1 MNGFLY
7 IKEVEKK
14 GRGVF
19 SSVPF
24 AAGALIEICPML
36 VFSVDDFD
44 YIMSTFIIN
53 YCFFYNQKEGLA
65 GLATGFGSLYNHST
79 PANAFH
85 KINKEE
91 KSVSI
96 FAVRDIA
103 AHEEICIN
111 YHGEYNSKSTL
122 WFTSRGIECHSLPGE
137 SPP

>member
-1 MNGFLY
+1 LY

-19 SSVPF
+19 RSVPV
-24 AAGALIEICPML
+24 AAGELIELCPML
-36 VFSVDDFD
+36 IFSRDDFEK
-44 YIMSTFIIN
+44 MKFTFIIN
-53 YCFFYNQKEGLA
+53 YCFLYNQAEKVA

-111 YHGEYNSKSTL
+111 YHGEYNSEATI
-122 WFTSRGIECHSLPGE
+122 WFTSRGIEYHP
-137 SPP
+137 